1 MRRLFPT
8 PRPSTRSS
16 LSRTSFPKSLL
27 CVGRSSLPSRGCSWS
42 SPAFPGLPPP
52 PVFASAVLRV
62 TSFVPPPATEPKRSF
77 WSRIFTRKFLFVSIL
92 AHLLF
97 GLGATDPIVQSDHA
111 KRKLT
116 FQGGPPGTNPSK
128 HALEHKVSMAQ
139 KKKTGG
145 APPQAKRI
153 ATTGLSAIALPEMP
167 SACRPRLTS
176 RPGWR
181 RAWEVPASAR
191 ASASETGWAAE
202 WEAAEDGGGNFS
214 FFGFRGSG
222 GGGLIGSMYDLKQN
236 RARKPTKIGE
246 GGAQT
251 PLYTEEVKKIA
262 KSGFHEGGLSGF
274 FKAPQVLSS
283 SQFLIPVMDAN
294 EGPKAYGVEKDVQP
308 GRWVAIYRG
317 RVSPPKSGTY
327 RFVGAADDVIL
338 VRVGGR
344 LVLDGSLVASSEFQ
358 PDGVYHLDYGAN
370 HARGGFVK
378 GKAVHCDAGQFYDM
392 EVLIGERPGGLFYV
406 VLLVEEEGVEYKKDG
421 SGNPIL
427 PLFRTAAAKLPSGTV
442 LPPMTDPDGPI
453 WKIQAAGT
461 GSLLDSL
468 KR

>member
-1 MRRLFPT
+1 
-8 PRPSTRSS
+8 
-16 LSRTSFPKSLL
+16 
-27 CVGRSSLPSRGCSWS
+27 
-42 SPAFPGLPPP
+42 
-52 PVFASAVLRV
+52 
-62 TSFVPPPATEPKRSF
+62 
-77 WSRIFTRKFLFVSIL
+77 
-92 AHLLF
+92 
-97 GLGATDPIVQSDHA
+97 
-111 KRKLT
+111 
-116 FQGGPPGTNPSK
+116 
-128 HALEHKVSMAQ
+128 
-139 KKKTGG
+139 
-145 APPQAKRI
+145 
-153 ATTGLSAIALPEMP
+153 
-167 SACRPRLTS
+167 
-176 RPGWR
+176 
-181 RAWEVPASAR
+181 
-191 ASASETGWAAE
+191 
-202 WEAAEDGGGNFS
+202 
-214 FFGFRGSG
+214 
-222 GGGLIGSMYDLKQN
+222 MYDLKQN

-378 GKAVHCDAGQFYDM
+378 GKAVQCEAGQFYDM

-421 SGNPIL
+421 GGNPIL
-427 PLFRTAAAKLPSGTV
+427 PLFRTAAAKLPR
-442 LPPMTDPDGPI
+442 
-453 WKIQAAGT
+453 KA
-461 GSLLDSL
+461 
-468 KR
+468 